1 MLKSGAN
8 VLLLDEPTNDLDV
21 EVMRNLEE
29 SLQSFPGCVL
39 VISHDRYFLD
49 RLATHIIAFEDDSR
63 VVFYDGNFT
72 SYEEDRKQR
81 LGAEFKPHRPKFK
94 RLQHI

>member
-29 SLQSFPGCVL
+29 SLQTFPGCVL
-39 VISHDRYFLD
+39 IISHDRYFLD
-49 RLATHIIAFEDDSR
+49 RLATHTLAFEDEGR
-63 VVFYDGNFT
+63 VVFFDGNFT
-72 SYEEDRKQR
+72 AYEADRQQR
-81 LGAEFKPHRPKFK
+81 LGAEYKPHRTKFK